1 MYEYV
6 KLVVKKYYV
15 RTLLRREIKMAD
27 DYGKIK
33 RIGMLAYRKIRYELQ
48 YFGLNGSRS

>member
-27 DYGKIK
+27 DYEKIK
-33 RIGMLAYRKIRYELQ
+33 RIVMLAYRKIRYE
-48 YFGLNGSRS
+48 